1 MTCISLVHNCLNL
14 VLACTKLK
22 NVKSVLLVDLY
33 EFFVTMCLMGR
44 SHRGAASRNSML
56 AVFFDDV
63 AWCVQLLC

>member
-22 NVKSVLLVDLY
+22 NVKSVLIVDLY
-33 EFFVTMCLMGR
+33 EFFVTMCLMGHSR
-44 SHRGAASRNSML
+44 RGAASRNSML

-63 AWCVQLLC
+63 AWCAQLLC